1 MARLA
6 AHGKYLLDGA
16 EKFYL
21 RGVSYGPF
29 AANSRGERYPEPE
42 RAAADFALMSRLGAN
57 LIRLYVPP
65 PPWMVEEAQKA
76 GLRMMLGIPWPFHMA
91 FLDSRDMMREIRD
104 AIRQTVLK
112 TRQFGETIAAY
123 SIGNEI
129 RSDIVRWHGPRAVS
143 RFLAELRDLGKQID
157 PGALFT
163 YSNYPSAEYLDLSFL
178 DFISFNVYLHREE
191 DFRRYLTHLMGQTGE
206 LPLVLSETGM
216 DTIREGEQHQAELL
230 SWQCRAAFEL
240 GLSGFIVFAFT
251 DEWHTGGAEITD
263 WAFGLT
269 RRDRSLKLA
278 FDAVA
283 KVFGDNLPPPL
294 AAAPKATV
302 VVAAY
307 NAASTLGE
315 CLSSIRELNY
325 PDYETIVIDDGST
338 DSTSEIASR
347 SGVRAIR
354 VEHNGLAAARNA
366 GVGAASGEVVA
377 FIDADA
383 RADRDWLYHLVE
395 TIERRDAA
403 AAAGPNFAPA
413 PGSARAAAMAAAPG
427 LPREVRAGDDRL
439 AQLCG
444 CNMAITKAAL
454 LKAGGFDPMFTTAG
468 DDVDLSWRL
477 AASAETLAYA
487 PGAIV
492 IHERRAT
499 LAAYLR
505 QQRGYGAGEG
515 LLLRKYPLRI
525 ADQDGIYAGPSWIGS
540 MFGGARVYYGAFGRG
555 LFQTVY
561 STGNSY
567 ADLPLTIQWVGL
579 SLIFLILGVV
589 NRLLGVLGAGGI
601 ALSMLAAAVGAA
613 SAPLPHAHR
622 GPAARIYLWIVN
634 LLGPAV
640 RSLARERVKW
650 RFEPAPTGG
659 DYNGPLKLNG
669 QVEFVMPGGAG
680 RIDSATILVA
690 IREGIGSP
698 RRRSGRDRRLPVL
711 RPRDRRRADDSR
723 ADKRVAPE
731 RRQHRAALASAI
743 GAAPGADRRGDRA
756 AGFVGRGILSA
767 CGHRRR
773 NMRRNRSWTVS
784 DKSRAA
790 YSRDLQSLRG
800 RGSGSAWNINGKAL
814 GKRNVMRTLE
824 LYGHVIRRMRPHLGR
839 LAIAIG
845 GVLLAS
851 ATEVLKPWPLKIV
864 IDNVLRGAPM
874 VSKWIPP
881 MPRGELLAAA
891 CVSLVILYALLGLL
905 NVMTNY
911 VTVSIGQRMVN
922 ELRAR
927 LFDHLQ
933 RLSLSFHRR
942 REVGD
947 LMVRITYDTYS
958 IQTIAMN
965 GFFPV
970 LSSLILLGGMFVVM
984 IRMDATLTLVALA
997 IVPLL
1002 IALIMSISGRIDA
1015 IAGGARIKESRLFTV
1030 AQSALAAIHVVQAFT
1045 REGESYREFVE
1056 SSSESLDATLRLYTL
1071 QTIYAGAVGVLIACG
1086 TATVIYLGAQHV
1098 LDGRLTIGDLI
1109 VFTTYLAS
1117 LYAPVNQISQTYGQ
1131 IEGAKAGLRRCLEL
1145 LAIDPEIKD
1154 RAGAQTLGRARG
1166 EIEFDNV
1173 VFGYEPGRNRAQGD
1187 QLQGCAGRDHRD
1199 RRSERLRKNH
1209 DGQPARALLRTTTG
1223 RDQD

>member
-1 MARLA
+1 MRFAISSSFMARLA
-6 AHGKYLLDGA
+6 AYGKYLLDGA
-16 EKFYL
+16 QKFYL

-42 RAAADFALMSRLGAN
+42 RTAADFALMSRLGAN

-91 FLDSRDMMREIRD
+91 FLDSPDMMREIRE
-104 AIRQTVLK
+104 AIRKTVLE
-112 TRQFGETIAAY
+112 TREFGETIAAY

-191 DFRRYLTHLMGQTGE
+191 DFRRYLTHLMGQAGE

-216 DTIREGEQHQAELL
+216 DTVREGEQHQAELL

-251 DEWHTGGAEITD
+251 DEWHTGGSEITD

-269 RRDRSLKLA
+269 RRDRSPKLA

-338 DSTSEIASR
+338 DSTSEIAGHA
-347 SGVRAIR
+347 GVRAIR

-444 CNMAITKAAL
+444 CNMAIKKAAL
-454 LKAGGFDPMFTTAG
+454 LKVGGFDPMFATAG

-515 LLLRKYPLRI
+515 LLFRKYPLRI

-561 STGNSY
+561 STGKSY

-579 SLIFLILGVV
+579 SLIFLILGGV

-613 SAPLPHAHR
+613 SAPLPRAHR
-622 GPAARIYLWIVN
+622 GPAVRIYLWIVN

-640 RSLARERVKW
+640 RSLARERIKW
-650 RFEPAPTGG
+650 RFEPATAGG
-659 DYNGPLKLNG
+659 DYNGPVKLNG
-669 QVEFVMPGGAG
+669 QVEFVMSDGAV
-680 RIDSATILVA
+680 RIDSATILAATREALVRRGVA
-690 IREGIGSP
+690 VAETDGFQSYDLEIVVAPMIRVPINALLQSDGSIALLWRLRSAP
-698 RRRSGRDRRLPVL
+698 RRALIAAAITLLVL
-711 RPRDRRRADDSR
+711 
-723 ADKRVAPE
+723 
-731 RRQHRAALASAI
+731 L
-743 GAAPGADRRGDRA
+743 A
-756 AGFVGRGILSA
+756 AGFSARAGIA
-767 CGHRRR
+767 G
-773 NMRRNRSWTVS
+773 
-784 DKSRAA
+784 
-790 YSRDLQSLRG
+790 
-800 RGSGSAWNINGKAL
+800 
-814 GKRNVMRTLE
+814 
-824 LYGHVIRRMRPHLGR
+824 VICA
-839 LAIAIG
+839 AIA
-845 GVLLAS
+845 
-851 ATEVLKPWPLKIV
+851 
-864 IDNVLRGAPM
+864 
-874 VSKWIPP
+874 
-881 MPRGELLAAA
+881 
-891 CVSLVILYALLGLL
+891 
-905 NVMTNY
+905 
-911 VTVSIGQRMVN
+911 
-922 ELRAR
+922 
-927 LFDHLQ
+927 
-933 RLSLSFHRR
+933 
-942 REVGD
+942 VG
-947 LMVRITYDTYS
+947 
-958 IQTIAMN
+958 
-965 GFFPV
+965 
-970 LSSLILLGGMFVVM
+970 
-984 IRMDATLTLVALA
+984 
-997 IVPLL
+997 
-1002 IALIMSISGRIDA
+1002 
-1015 IAGGARIKESRLFTV
+1015 
-1030 AQSALAAIHVVQAFT
+1030 
-1045 REGESYREFVE
+1045 
-1056 SSSESLDATLRLYTL
+1056 
-1071 QTIYAGAVGVLIACG
+1071 
-1086 TATVIYLGAQHV
+1086 
-1098 LDGRLTIGDLI
+1098 
-1109 VFTTYLAS
+1109 
-1117 LYAPVNQISQTYGQ
+1117 
-1131 IEGAKAGLRRCLEL
+1131 L
-1145 LAIDPEIKD
+1145 LAINRARRIPAIIKVCAAEV
-1154 RAGAQTLGRARG
+1154 AGALGISMAK
-1166 EIEFDNV
+1166 
-1173 VFGYEPGRNRAQGD
+1173 
-1187 QLQGCAGRDHRD
+1187 
-1199 RRSERLRKNH
+1199 RSE
-1209 DGQPARALLRTTTG
+1209 GET
-1223 RDQD
+1223 